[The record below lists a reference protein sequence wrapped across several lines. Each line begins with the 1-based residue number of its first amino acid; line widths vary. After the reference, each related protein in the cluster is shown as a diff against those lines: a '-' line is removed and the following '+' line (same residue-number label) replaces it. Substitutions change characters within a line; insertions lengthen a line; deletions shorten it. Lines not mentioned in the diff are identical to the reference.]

1 MSAPPTSSPHP
12 GVERKWD
19 DLSAAVES
27 LRDLRF
33 STLVHISALTN
44 SVRSNSSRLRSH
56 VQALDTGGLDPVA
69 DREVRRL
76 MTLIPGVEQTLQPL
90 NSKDWSSLV
99 SQGGEDFWRGL
110 DITFSDSQTAL
121 LSWISRERQTDNFEL
136 DRGNCYPPNTS
147 VPPPRPAR
155 LEAIYQGISIQSTV
169 ATLTPRGRDGTEPQ
183 LIPDVDRHDTL
194 YDLSPRRHNPPEVE
208 SPSRT
213 DPPSQDDRTPDTPS
227 SDSRPTK
234 RPRTEGHTP
243 ARRPDSPG
251 TS

>member
-110 DITFSDSQTAL
+110 DITFSDSQTVL

-147 VPPPRPAR
+147 VPPLRPA
-155 LEAIYQGISIQSTV
+155 LEYTFVTCIFPLSFSPEKKGV
-169 ATLTPRGRDGTEPQ
+169 RRGRESGE
-183 LIPDVDRHDTL
+183 
-194 YDLSPRRHNPPEVE
+194 RRGE
-208 SPSRT
+208 
-213 DPPSQDDRTPDTPS
+213 
-227 SDSRPTK
+227 
-234 RPRTEGHTP
+234 
-243 ARRPDSPG
+243 RRRRG
-251 TS
+251 ER